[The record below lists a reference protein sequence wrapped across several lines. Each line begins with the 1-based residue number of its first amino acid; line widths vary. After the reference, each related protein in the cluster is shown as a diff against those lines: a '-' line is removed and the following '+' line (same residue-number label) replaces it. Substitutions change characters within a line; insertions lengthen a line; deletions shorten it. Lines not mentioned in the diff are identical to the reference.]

1 MSCSEWCDDLC
12 LPAEQA
18 GRWTVD
24 SIRQFAAKQQAG
36 LPLAEMQPGS
46 VIKVTGCLRFFSQA
60 PLLNPQWTDGRM
72 SQAE

>member
-18 GRWTVD
+18 GRWTPD
-24 SIRQFAAKQQAG
+24 SIRQFAATKQPV
-36 LPLAEMQPGS
+36 LPIAEMQPGS
-46 VIKVTGCLRFFSQA
+46 VIKISGYHGFFSHA
-60 PLLNPQWTDGRM
+60 PLINPQWTDGRM